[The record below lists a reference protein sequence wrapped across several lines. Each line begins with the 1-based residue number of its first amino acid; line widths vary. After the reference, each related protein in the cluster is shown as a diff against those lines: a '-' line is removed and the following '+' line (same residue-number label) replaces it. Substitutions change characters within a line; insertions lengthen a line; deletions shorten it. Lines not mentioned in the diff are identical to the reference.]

1 MVKFNTLNIILIVAI
16 ISLLYIVF
24 FGEDED
30 YTQDYNVKIEALEQ
44 KVDSLHQTNI
54 SLKFEADS
62 LGLRLESSD
71 KKIKQLN
78 TRIYVIKKELTKP
91 VAKLIVKDLI
101 QFDGLSQEMLTIK
114 GILTETNSKLYTQGE
129 LVTNLKTQ
137 VLNYQSI
144 IEKKSQQFTTQ
155 NELNKRLQVDL
166 KKQKF
171 KTKLIGG
178 STFLIAAGV
187 IVLLK

>member
-1 MVKFNTLNIILIVAI
+1 MMSWNSFSQSV
-16 ISLLYIVF
+16 
-24 FGEDED
+24 
-30 YTQDYNVKIEALEQ
+30 
-44 KVDSLHQTNI
+44 TNSPTI
-54 SLKFEADS
+54 
-62 LGLRLESSD
+62 
-71 KKIKQLN
+71 QLTN
-78 TRIYVIKKELTKP
+78 P

-144 IEKKSQQFTTQ
+144 IEKKSQQFSTQ